1 MDLRH
6 ARAVQR
12 LSSGPAAPESCPS
25 ITRPINL
32 VKKQA
37 GKLTAGNPHGGFD
50 AAGIG
55 TGLTVQL
62 VRPSQRKRGATDR
75 LDLRGTAPVLDPTD
89 RFELAG
95 RWRARADTHDE
106 EDRNSS
112 GQAETQGT

>member
-1 MDLRH
+1 MDLLH

-75 LDLRGTAPVLDPTD
+75 LDLRGTAPVLDPTSGLGAV
-89 RFELAG
+89 EG
-95 RWRARADTHDE
+95 RGAHADESHDADSQARVESTD
-106 EDRNSS
+106 
-112 GQAETQGT
+112 G

>member
-37 GKLTAGNPHGGFD
+37 GMLTAGNPHGGFD
-50 AAGIG
+50 AARLG
-55 TGLTVQL
+55 TGLTGQL
-62 VRPSQRKRGATDR
+62 VRPSLMDRGATDR
-75 LDLRGTAPVLDPTD
+75 LVLRGTAPVLDPTD
-89 RFELAG
+89 RSRSHGSLS
-95 RWRARADTHDE
+95 ARAI
-106 EDRNSS
+106 
-112 GQAETQGT
+112 

>member
-50 AAGIG
+50 AAGMG

-75 LDLRGTAPVLDPTD
+75 LDLRGTAPVLDPT
-89 RFELAG
+89 EA
-95 RWRARADTHDE
+95 
-106 EDRNSS
+106 NSVVFNS
-112 GQAETQGT
+112 GVGAHGTLLP

>member
-37 GKLTAGNPHGGFD
+37 GKLTAGKPHGGFD
-50 AAGIG
+50 AAGVG
-55 TGLTVQL
+55 TRLTVQL
-62 VRPSQRKRGATDR
+62 VRPPPREQGATDK
-75 LDLRGTAPVLDPTD
+75 LDLPSTPPGPDPT
-89 RFELAG
+89 RGLGAVE
-95 RWRARADTHDE
+95 RRRAPAD
-106 EDRNSS
+106 
-112 GQAETQGT
+112 GKP